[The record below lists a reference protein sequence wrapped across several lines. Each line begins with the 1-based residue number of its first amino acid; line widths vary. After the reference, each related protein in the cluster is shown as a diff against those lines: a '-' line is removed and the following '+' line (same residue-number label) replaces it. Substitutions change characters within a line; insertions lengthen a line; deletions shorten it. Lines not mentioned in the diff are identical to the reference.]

1 MRIDHWV
8 KNVFVLP
15 GLVVAL
21 SLDPSRFSAMDVWTL
36 LAGFIAVSLITSS
49 NYVINEV
56 LDAPFDRVHPTKCT
70 RPVAAGLVNVPLAYG
85 QWLLLF
91 AVGSLFAWQVSRPF
105 TVVMLIL
112 WIMGCIYNLPPVRTK
127 DLPYVDVISEAVNNP
142 LRMLAGWYM
151 VGTAI
156 VPPSSLL
163 ISYWMVGCYFMAVKR
178 FAEYREIAD
187 PARAAAYR
195 RSFKFYDEQKL
206 LVSIMFYGSTAML
219 FFGAFIMK
227 YRLELILSFPLM
239 AVVMASYL
247 SMAYKQNSAAQR
259 PEGLYKERDLMKAVV
274 VCSVAM
280 LILLFI
286 DVPLLKEVF
295 VDYPNSRM
303 PFPPALIG
311 VR

>member
-1 MRIDHWV
+1 
-8 KNVFVLP
+8 
-15 GLVVAL
+15 
-21 SLDPSRFSAMDVWTL
+21 
-36 LAGFIAVSLITSS
+36 
-49 NYVINEV
+49 
-56 LDAPFDRVHPTKCT
+56 
-70 RPVAAGLVNVPLAYG
+70 
-85 QWLLLF
+85 
-91 AVGSLFAWQVSRPF
+91 
-105 TVVMLIL
+105 
-112 WIMGCIYNLPPVRTK
+112 
-127 DLPYVDVISEAVNNP
+127 
-142 LRMLAGWYM
+142 
-151 VGTAI
+151 
-156 VPPSSLL
+156 
-163 ISYWMVGCYFMAVKR
+163 MAVKR